1 MPRIR
6 VMTDSAS
13 DLPIPLTD
21 RLGIDVVSL
30 TIRFGHEEF
39 VDRVELAPAEFWRRC
54 HEAPVLPETAAPAP
68 GAFSA
73 AYEQAAAA
81 GYDGVIVATLSGAL
95 SATYQ
100 SAMVAAETVAGRI
113 DVRVVDTR
121 AVTMA
126 QGLVVMELAELAQAG
141 QMTLDEMEAHA
152 RALVPRAGI
161 CGTLATLEHLVKGG
175 RVGGARALLGQML
188 AIKPLL
194 ELRDGVVAERGRQRT
209 RARALA
215 AVADE
220 ARRHAPLSRLAIVH
234 GMAPDAPDLE
244 ALLASTELEHP
255 LVVAD
260 IGPVVGTHSG
270 PGILGACWLERA
282 RDTAT
287 FVS

>member
-13 DLPIPLTD
+13 DLPIPVTES
-21 RLGIDVVSL
+21 LGIDVISL

-54 HEAPVLPETAAPAP
+54 HEASVLPETAAPAP
-68 GAFSA
+68 GAFTA

-81 GYDGVIVATLSGAL
+81 GYDGILVATLSADL

-100 SAMVAAETVAGRI
+100 SAVVAAEAVAGRI

-126 QGLVVMELAELAQAG
+126 QGLVVMELAEMAQAG
-141 QMTLDEMEAHA
+141 DVTLDGLEAHA

-188 AIKPLL
+188 SIKPLL

-215 AVADE
+215 AVAHE
-220 ARRHAPLSRLAIVH
+220 ALGHAPLSRLAIVH
-234 GMAPDAPDLE
+234 GMAPDLPDLE
-244 ALLASTELEHP
+244 ALLAGTELEHP
-255 LVVAD
+255 LLVAD

-270 PGILGACWLERA
+270 PGIIGACWLEQA
-282 RDTAT
+282 PDTAT
-287 FVS
+287 FVP

>member
-13 DLPIPLTD
+13 DLPIPVTD
-21 RLGIDVVSL
+21 SLSIDVISL

-54 HEAPVLPETAAPAP
+54 HEAAVLPETAAPAP
-68 GAFSA
+68 GAFTA

-81 GYDGVIVATLSGAL
+81 GYDGVIVATLSADL

-100 SAMVAAETVAGRI
+100 SAVVAAEAVAGRI

-126 QGLVVMELAELAQAG
+126 QGLVVMELAEMAQAG
-141 QMTLDEMEAHA
+141 QVTLDQLEAHA

-194 ELRDGVVAERGRQRT
+194 ELRDGVVAERGRLRT

-220 ARRHAPLSRLAIVH
+220 ARRHAPLARLAIVH
-234 GMAPDAPDLE
+234 GMAPDLPDLE
-244 ALLASTELEHP
+244 RLLAGTELEHP
-255 LVVAD
+255 LLVAD

-270 PGILGACWLERA
+270 PGIIGACWLERA
-282 RDTAT
+282 ADTAT
-287 FVS
+287 FVP